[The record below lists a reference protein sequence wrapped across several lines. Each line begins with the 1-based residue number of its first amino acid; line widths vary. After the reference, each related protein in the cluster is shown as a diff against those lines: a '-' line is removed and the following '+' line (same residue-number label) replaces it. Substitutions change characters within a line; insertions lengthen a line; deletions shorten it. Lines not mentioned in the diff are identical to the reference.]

1 MNSVAIVAIV
11 AMFLTFI
18 YLNSHP
24 SVSNATPDQVN
35 SSSYAKTEPL
45 K

>member
-11 AMFLTFI
+11 AMFLTFV
-18 YLNSHP
+18 YLNNHP
-24 SVSNATPDQVN
+24 SVSNATFDQAN
-35 SSSYAKTEPL
+35 TSSYAKTEPL